1 MLGTIRVGHIHDA
14 EALTGCTVFLPPPGT
29 IGACEVRGG
38 WPGTRDT
45 AMLRPTFTADGPHAI
60 LLTGGSAFGLDAAGG
75 VSSYLEE
82 NGIGVRTTAGRV
94 PIVSA
99 AVIYDLN
106 IGSSTVRPDAKMAYD
121 ACLRAHTDEFRQGSI
136 GVGIGA
142 RVGNVRGARYST
154 RGGFGTYRF
163 QADGLRVEVALVVNS
178 YGDVVDNAG
187 RIMAGVR
194 NDDNEYVGAEK
205 LLCVSSGLTSTCE
218 DANTTLV
225 VIATNAKLDS
235 GAASR
240 VAIQG
245 HNGIARATRP
255 SHTRYDGDT
264 VFVLATGEV
273 EGPQDAV
280 EVLAAMGTAE
290 AIRSAVM
297 HATPAA
303 GIPCAHDILGNA

>member
-1 MLGTIRVGHIHDA
+1 M
-14 EALTGCTVFLPPPGT
+14 
-29 IGACEVRGG
+29 
-38 WPGTRDT
+38 
-45 AMLRPTFTADGPHAI
+45 
-60 LLTGGSAFGLDAAGG
+60 
-75 VSSYLEE
+75 
-82 NGIGVRTTAGRV
+82 
-94 PIVSA
+94 
-99 AVIYDLN
+99 
-106 IGSSTVRPDAKMAYD
+106 
-121 ACLRAHTDEFRQGSI
+121 
-136 GVGIGA
+136 
-142 RVGNVRGARYST
+142 
-154 RGGFGTYRF
+154 
-163 QADGLRVEVALVVNS
+163 
-178 YGDVVDNAG
+178 
-187 RIMAGVR
+187 
-194 NDDNEYVGAEK
+194 
-205 LLCVSSGLTSTCE
+205 
-218 DANTTLV
+218 
-225 VIATNAKLDS
+225 IATNAKLDS